1 MLRTS
6 FHYENGTRSHQPA
19 RTGAEAM
26 TTDKF
31 LEGALLVV
39 IGALCAVVFLRI
51 KWGRER
57 RKVNVPVKVERR
69 GR

>member
-1 MLRTS
+1 
-6 FHYENGTRSHQPA
+6 
-19 RTGAEAM
+19 M

-31 LEGALLVV
+31 LEGALLVL
-39 IGALCAVVFLRI
+39 IGALCAVVFVRI

-69 GR
+69 GDEGKRGPQWIS